1 MQIYVKKYLILL
13 INKDITHQSSE
24 NKKNTHDDE
33 GFDCSQSFSLWNIG
47 GDGVENVDQ
56 NKKYRDQQGH
66 PGNVEI
72 SEIQIVKD

>member
-1 MQIYVKKYLILL
+1 MYVRNILFFSLIR
-13 INKDITHQSSE
+13 IFTHQSSE
-24 NKKNTHDDE
+24 HKKDTDDDE
-33 GFDCSQSFSLWNIG
+33 SFDCSQSFCLWNIS

-72 SEIQIVKD
+72 SEIQIVKG